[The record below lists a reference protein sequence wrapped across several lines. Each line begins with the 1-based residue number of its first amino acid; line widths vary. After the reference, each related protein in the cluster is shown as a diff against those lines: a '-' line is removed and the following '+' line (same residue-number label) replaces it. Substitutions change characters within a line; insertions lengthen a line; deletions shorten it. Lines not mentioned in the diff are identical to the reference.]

1 MKEPLELWGPQLY
14 LVVSRALDLKLRD
27 VILVRPTINCMIWNK
42 LCNLAG
48 SPFPRIKWDFN
59 FIVTFFDS
67 LSHFGYL
74 FQITWGYSCFLLL
87 NLNAGFQK
95 FVLKH
100 STCVWFTRSVHFVYW
115 LGIYFSFLVKPFLFL
130 ETIGWYVE
138 LLRKPG
144 LRSKKNIWVFIL
156 KRI

>member
-67 LSHFGYL
+67 FSHFGYL
-74 FQITWGYSCFLLL
+74 LIPNYVG
-87 NLNAGFQK
+87 
-95 FVLKH
+95 VLMLSVIESQCWFSEICVKTQYLCLIYEKH
-100 STCVWFTRSVHFVYW
+100 SFCVLIRHIFFLPGETLSVF
-115 LGIYFSFLVKPFLFL
+115 GN
-130 ETIGWYVE
+130 GWYVE
-138 LLRKPG
+138 LLWKPG